1 MAGAGVLFVVQSVAG
16 AAVGAGAGAT
26 VLQLNKG
33 LILVFAA
40 TKPGLTDSC

>member
-1 MAGAGVLFVVQSVAG
+1 VAGAGVLFVVQSVAG
-16 AAVGAGAGAT
+16 AAVGAGAT

-33 LILVFAA
+33 SILVFAA